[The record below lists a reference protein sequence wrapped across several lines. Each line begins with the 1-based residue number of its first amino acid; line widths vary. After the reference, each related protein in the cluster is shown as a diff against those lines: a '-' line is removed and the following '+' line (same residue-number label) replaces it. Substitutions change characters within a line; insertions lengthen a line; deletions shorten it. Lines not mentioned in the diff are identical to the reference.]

1 MSSDPTDWTT
11 ERLLRHAAE
20 FFDLPLT
27 SVAAVMDDVDIEAHN
42 DLLYVRGLIEDLAS
56 AKAELQKEI
65 KDAKAEHG
73 QIPAEPLMWLQYL
86 CHSAE
91 SWTPETLIER
101 VVGEEERWAELV
113 TVKAELA
120 RMKGERA

>member
-1 MSSDPTDWTT
+1 MNRNDPTRWSD
-11 ERLLRHAAE
+11 EALERHARLWCE
-20 FFDLPLT
+20 LPLT
-27 SVAAVMDDVDIEAHN
+27 AVPAVMDDYDIEAHN
-42 DLLYVRGLIEDLAS
+42 DLLYVRGLVEDLAS

-91 SWTPETLIER
+91 SWTPRSLTFSEPWPEDR
-101 VVGEEERWAELV
+101 AEALLV
-113 TVKAELA
+113 AWRSPESKAA
-120 RMKGERA
+120 